1 MRNMYIASCTEDGG
15 VFRYS
20 FDHEGNMKFQDKVSL
35 SMPMYMKAF
44 DNKMYVLLRKPF
56 DDDNSGLI
64 TFDIDNNGAL
74 INPSETVSTMGEVA
88 CHLSVS
94 KNGVY
99 VANYI
104 SSNVSK
110 LPDFTVM
117 HKGNG
122 PNQYRQQVPHPHFV
136 SLTSDSKYLCV
147 CDLGLDAVIT
157 YDWDLNEISRTFVP
171 KGHGARHLVFS
182 DDGKYAFTANEIMST
197 VTAFKYNDGHFECV
211 DTICGL
217 KKENLSSTSAAI
229 RYNNGYIYV
238 SNRGNDTIS
247 KISFDGKN
255 LELMEEYFV
264 YGKSPRD
271 FIIHNDYII
280 CTNELSNTVSVLCE
294 KDNKVT
300 LVNKINI
307 DRPLC
312 VTFL

>member
-1 MRNMYIASCTEDGG
+1 MRNLYIASCMEDGG
-15 VFRYS
+15 IFHYH
-20 FDHEGNMKFQDKVSL
+20 FDCNGKLNFVDKKECT
-35 SMPMYMKAF
+35 MPMYMKAF

-157 YDWDLNEISRTFVP
+157 YDWDLNEISRTYVP
-171 KGHGARHLVFS
+171 KGHGVRHIEFS
-182 DDGKYAFTANEIMST
+182 DDGKYAFSANEIMST

-217 KKENLSSTSAAI
+217 KNENLSSTSAAI
-229 RYNNGYIYV
+229 RYNKGYVYV
-238 SNRGNDTIS
+238 SNRGNNTIS

-255 LELMEEYFV
+255 LELMEEYPV
-264 YGKSPRD
+264 YGDFPRD
-271 FIIHNDYII
+271 FIFCDDYII
-280 CTNELSNTVSVLCE
+280 CTNELSNTVTVLKETDDKIC
-294 KDNKVT
+294 
-300 LVNKINI
+300 LVNEINT